1 MRKAEV
7 LTSKAERNKA
17 WGGIDKMVT
26 DQAPRVVWLWDRQPN
41 LESTN
46 VNGVI
51 NKSLATWDFSYTS
64 LK

>member
-7 LTSKAERNKA
+7 ITDKAARNKA
-17 WGGIDKMVT
+17 WGDIDKMVT
-26 DQAPRVVWLWDRQPN
+26 DDAPGILWLWDRQPN

-51 NKSLATWDFSYTS
+51 NVNLATWDFAYTS